1 MPRECSIALD
11 VSRYSP
17 ICYVLS
23 RSRRCIRRADIYRL
37 LVDGEHKKRGVPG
50 RRSCFHG
57 SMRLLPIAGLVIRE
71 PALGERLVAFLRR
84 GAVGLIFL
92 EDGLQV
98 LAGG

>member
-1 MPRECSIALD
+1 
-11 VSRYSP
+11 
-17 ICYVLS
+17 
-23 RSRRCIRRADIYRL
+23 
-37 LVDGEHKKRGVPG
+37 
-50 RRSCFHG
+50 
-57 SMRLLPIAGLVIRE
+57 MRLLPIAGLVIRE

>member
-37 LVDGEHKKRGVPG
+37 LVDGEHKKGG
-50 RRSCFHG
+50 F
-57 SMRLLPIAGLVIRE
+57 LVGAR
-71 PALGERLVAFLRR
+71 AFMGRLVYSQL
-84 GAVGLIFL
+84 LISS
-92 EDGLQV
+92 
-98 LAGG
+98 

>member
-23 RSRRCIRRADIYRL
+23 RSRRCIWRADIYRL
-37 LVDGEHKKRGVPG
+37 LVDGEHKNGG
-50 RRSCFHG
+50 SWSACFHG
-57 SMRLLPIAGLVIRE
+57 SMGLLPIADLIIGE
-71 PALGERLVAFLRR
+71 PVLGERLVAFLRR
-84 GAVGLIFL
+84 GAVRLIFL

-98 LAGG
+98 LTGG